1 MSYSIMLDAGHG
13 GRDPGAVYN
22 GRREKD
28 DTLSLTLAIGELLQ
42 EHGIDVLYTRTT
54 DIYESPYQKALEANA
69 AGADFFLSIHRGD
82 CGCGSA
88 RTVRTELKEDKAS

>member
-42 EHGIDVLYTRTT
+42 ERGIDVLYTRTT
-54 DIYESPYQKALEANA
+54 DIYESPIRRHWKQMQPVQTSFCL
-69 AGADFFLSIHRGD
+69 F
-82 CGCGSA
+82 
-88 RTVRTELKEDKAS
+88 TVILIQQIIPYPA